1 MPIPFDNRYARLPER
16 FYSRVSPAQV
26 PEPKLIR
33 VNCGLAAELG
43 IDADWLESEEGVA
56 VLSGNVVAEGSEPI
70 AQAYAGHQFGNF
82 VPQLGDGRAIL
93 LGEVVDV
100 KGRRRDVQ
108 LKGSGRT
115 VFSRGGDGKAALGP
129 VLREYLVSEAM
140 TALGVPSTRAL
151 AAVTTGEMV
160 WRETLLPGGVL
171 TRVAASHLRVGT
183 FQYFAAREDEEALR
197 LLADEAIQRHY
208 PEVGDVE
215 NRALALLES
224 VISAQ
229 GSLVAKWMG
238 LGFIHGVMNTD
249 NVAIS
254 GETIDF
260 GPCAFMDT
268 FHPQCVFSAIDR
280 NARYAWGNQ
289 PAICQW
295 NLTRFAETLLPLLS
309 ESEDEAVRLAE
320 AVLKG
325 FVETFRANYLAVFRA
340 KLGWLEGIAEDG
352 GMGFIKETLD
362 VLADQH
368 VDFTLFFRHLTR
380 VAGGEDAAALVALF
394 DSKERGG
401 EWLTQWRTLGPPNV
415 EAMRLANPILIPRNH
430 QVEAAIQNG
439 LKGDFGL
446 FHRLVEAWSEPYAER
461 PEFGDLEAAPL
472 PHERVTQ
479 TFCGT

>member
-1 MPIPFDNRYARLPER
+1 MPIPFDNSYARLPER
-16 FYSRVSPAQV
+16 FFSRVHPAQV
-26 PEPKLIR
+26 PDPKLIR
-33 VNCGLAAELG
+33 VNRALAEELG
-43 IDADWLESEEGVA
+43 MDAAWLESAEGVA
-56 VLSGNVVAEGSEPI
+56 MLAGNVVAEGSEPI
-70 AQAYAGHQFGNF
+70 AQAYAGHQFANF

-93 LGEVVDV
+93 LGEVVDA

-115 VFSRGGDGKAALGP
+115 AFSRGGDGKAALGP

-160 WRETLLPGGVL
+160 QRETPLPGGVL
-171 TRVAASHLRVGT
+171 TRVAASHIRVGT

-197 LLADEAIQRHY
+197 LLVGECLRRHY
-208 PEVGDVE
+208 PEVAEAE
-215 NRALALLES
+215 NPALALLES
-224 VISAQ
+224 VIQAQ
-229 GSLVAKWMG
+229 ASLISKWMG

-254 GETIDF
+254 GETIDY
-260 GPCAFMDT
+260 GPCAFMDA

-295 NLTRFAETLLPLLS
+295 NLTRLAETLLPLLA
-309 ESEDEAVRLAE
+309 ESEDEAVSLAE
-320 AVLKG
+320 SALEG
-325 FVETFRANYLAVFRA
+325 FVDAFRSNYLAVFRA
-340 KLGWLEGIAEDG
+340 KLGLPEDVDEDG

-362 VLADQH
+362 TLAEQH

-380 VAGGEDAAALVALF
+380 VAGGGDVATLVALF

-401 EWLTQWRTLGPPNV
+401 EWLAQWRSLGRLDV
-415 EAMRLANPILIPRNH
+415 KAMRSANPILIPRNH
-430 QVEAAIQNG
+430 RVEEAIQGG
-439 LKGDFGL
+439 LKGDFSV
-446 FHRLVEAWSEPYAER
+446 FHRLVEAWAEPFAER
-461 PEFGDLEAAPL
+461 VEFSDLEASPL
-472 PHERVTQ
+472 PHERVER